1 MKLWPVN
8 DTLANTH
15 AVLAGYSTLWPLNCI
30 FLHKQQFIE
39 FLKIIFRKVCYGK
52 GLRAL
57 RKFLPKPYFVQT
69 EGALEKFLMIINSH
83 DEVLPL
89 VGTVPFPVVWLK
101 YELFH
106 SS

>member
-1 MKLWPVN
+1 M
-8 DTLANTH
+8 
-15 AVLAGYSTLWPLNCI
+15 
-30 FLHKQQFIE
+30 
-39 FLKIIFRKVCYGK
+39 CYGK

-89 VGTVPFPVVWLK
+89 VGTIPCSLAEIRIVPQFVEQDGGESQLRLVSTQ
-101 YELFH
+101 E
-106 SS
+106 SSPQDWDG